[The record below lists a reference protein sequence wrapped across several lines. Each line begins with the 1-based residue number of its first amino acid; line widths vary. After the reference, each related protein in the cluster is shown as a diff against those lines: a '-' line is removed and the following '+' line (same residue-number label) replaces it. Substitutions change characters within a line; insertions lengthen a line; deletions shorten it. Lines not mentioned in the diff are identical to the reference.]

1 MGAIRAGRLA
11 RVLNGIGM
19 RQAFIG
25 VDVGTSSAHAGVFD
39 ETGALLAT
47 ARHPITVWHEAGNV
61 VEQSS
66 SEIWA
71 ACADSV
77 RAAMAEAALPPS
89 AVKGIGFDA
98 TCSLV
103 VLDAAANPLT
113 VSTSGDAR
121 RNVIVWMDHRAIA
134 EARLVNDTH
143 DDVLRYVGGSIS
155 PEMEIPKLLWL
166 KLHLPSTY
174 NSAGHFF
181 DLADYLS
188 FRATGSTARSICT
201 LACKWNFLAHE
212 RRWSDSYFERI
223 GLGDLASHEHAKI
236 GNEIVAPGTPLGT
249 GLTKLAARDFG
260 LLEGTAVGAS
270 LIDAHAGGVGTIG
283 GREKSGQPVD
293 VCRRL
298 AYIMGTSACIMATT
312 SEPRFVPGVWG
323 PYYSGMVPGFWL
335 NEGGQSAAGAAID
348 HLVKSHPAYH
358 EAVATARAD
367 GMEIL
372 EFLETRI
379 VARSKIPGEAALL
392 ARDVH
397 VLPEF
402 LGNRSPF
409 ADPDARAIVA
419 GMDLDADIGSME
431 RLFVAGLCGLAYGLA
446 DVVDA
451 FRSHGVDSDLMVIG
465 GGAGRSSIVRQ
476 IMADTTGLSIAV
488 PKTQEPVMLAA
499 AMLGAVAGGSC
510 GSIGEAMAAMSAIG
524 CLSEPAAPGMA
535 EFHRTKRRVH
545 GLMRRLDQESRDAM
559 REINLSAVAKN

>member
-1 MGAIRAGRLA
+1 
-11 RVLNGIGM
+11 M

-25 VDVGTSSAHAGVFD
+25 VDVGTSSARAGVFD
-39 ETGALLAT
+39 EKGTLLAT
-47 ARHPITVWHEAGNV
+47 ARHPITVWHEAGSV

-71 ACADSV
+71 ACAGSV
-77 RAAMAEAALPPS
+77 CAAMAEAALPPS

-103 VLDAAANPLT
+103 VLDAGANPLT
-113 VSTSGDAR
+113 VSTSGEAR
-121 RNVIVWMDHRAIA
+121 RNIIVWMDHRAIA

-166 KLHLPSTY
+166 KRHLPSTY
-174 NSAGHFF
+174 RSAGHFF

-212 RRWSDSYFERI
+212 RRWSERYFERI
-223 GLGDLASHEHAKI
+223 GLGDLASDSYAKI
-236 GNEIVAPGTPLGT
+236 GNEVVAPGTPLGI
-249 GLTKLAARDFG
+249 GLNKSAAHDLG
-260 LLEGTAVGAS
+260 LLEGTPVGAS

-283 GREKSGQPVD
+283 GREKSGDSVD
-293 VCRRL
+293 ICRRL

-348 HLVKSHPAYH
+348 HLIKSHPVYN
-358 EAVATARAD
+358 EAVAAAHAG
-367 GMEIL
+367 GMEVL
-372 EFLETRI
+372 EFLERRI
-379 VARSKIPGEAALL
+379 VSRVQNPGEAALF
-392 ARDVH
+392 ARDIH

-409 ADPDARAIVA
+409 ADPDSRAIVA

-446 DVVDA
+446 DVVEA
-451 FRSHGVDSDLMVIG
+451 FRSHGVDSDLMVIS
-465 GGAGRSSIVRQ
+465 GGAGRSSLVRQ
-476 IMADTTGLSIAV
+476 IMADTTALTVAV
-488 PKTQEPVMLAA
+488 PQTQEPVLLGA
-499 AMLGAVAGGSC
+499 AMLGAVAGNVYE
-510 GSIGEAMAAMSAIG
+510 SIGEAMGSMSAIG
-524 CLSEPAAPGMA
+524 CLSEKTAPGMA
-535 EFHRTKRRVH
+535 DFHRIKREVH
-545 GLMRRLDQESRDAM
+545 GLMRKLDRESRDAM
-559 REINLSAVAKN
+559 HRIGLTAGVDAKN

>member
-1 MGAIRAGRLA
+1 
-11 RVLNGIGM
+11 M

-25 VDVGTSSAHAGVFD
+25 VDVGTSSARAGVFD
-39 ETGALLAT
+39 EKGTLLAT

-71 ACADSV
+71 ACAASV

-89 AVKGIGFDA
+89 AVKGVGFDA

-113 VSTSGDAR
+113 VSISGEAR

-155 PEMEIPKLLWL
+155 PEMETPKLLWL
-166 KLHLPSTY
+166 KRHLPSTY
-174 NSAGHFF
+174 RSAGHFF

-212 RRWSDSYFERI
+212 RRWSERYFERI
-223 GLGDLASHEHAKI
+223 GLGDLASDSYAKI
-236 GNEIVAPGTPLGT
+236 GNEVVAPGTPLGV
-249 GLTKLAARDFG
+249 GLNKSAAHDLG
-260 LLEGTAVGAS
+260 LLEGTPVGAS

-283 GREKSGQPVD
+283 GREKSGDSVD
-293 VCRRL
+293 IRRRL

-348 HLVKSHPAYH
+348 HLIRSHPAH
-358 EAVATARAD
+358 AEAAAA
-367 GMEIL
+367 
-372 EFLETRI
+372 
-379 VARSKIPGEAALL
+379 ARSNGTDIIELLEKRVIARVGNASAAASL
-392 ARDVH
+392 ARDIH

-402 LGNRSPF
+402 LGNRSPY
-409 ADPDARAIVA
+409 ADPHSRAIIA
-419 GMDLDADIGSME
+419 GLDLDTDIAAME

-446 DVVDA
+446 DVIEA
-451 FRSHGVDSDLMVIG
+451 FTAHGVSSSIMIMG
-465 GGAGRSSIVRQ
+465 GGASRSPLVRQ
-476 IMADTTGLSIAV
+476 IMADTTGLTVAL
-488 PKTQEPVMLAA
+488 PQTKEPVLLGA
-499 AMLGAVAGGSC
+499 AMLGAVAGGAC
-510 GSIGEAMAAMSAIG
+510 VSIGETMAKMSALGGKSEPTAQDMAA
-524 CLSEPAAPGMA
+524 
-535 EFHRTKRRVH
+535 FHARKRDVY
-545 GLMRRLDQESRDAM
+545 RLLREVDRGSRAAM
-559 REINLSAVAKN
+559 RDVARG

>member
-1 MGAIRAGRLA
+1 
-11 RVLNGIGM
+11 M

-25 VDVGTSSAHAGVFD
+25 VDVGTSSARAGVFD
-39 ETGALLAT
+39 ETGMLLAT
-47 ARHPITVWHEAGNV
+47 ARCPITVWHEAGNV

-71 ACADSV
+71 ACVTAV

-89 AVKGIGFDA
+89 AVKGMGFDA

-113 VSTSGDAR
+113 VSSSGDER
-121 RNVIVWMDHRAIA
+121 RNVIVWMDHRAST
-134 EARLVNDTH
+134 EARAVNDTH
-143 DDVLRYVGGSIS
+143 DEVLRYVGGSIS

-166 KLHLPSTY
+166 KRHLPSTW

-188 FRATGSTARSICT
+188 FRATGSATRSTCT
-201 LACKWNFLAHE
+201 LTCKWNFLAHE
-212 RRWSDSYFERI
+212 QRWSQSYFERV
-223 GLGDLASHEHAKI
+223 GLGDLAGEGYAKI
-236 GNEIVAPGTPLGT
+236 GKDVVAPGTPLGR
-249 GLTKLAARDFG
+249 GLTASAALDFG
-260 LLEGTAVGAS
+260 LLQGTPVGAS
-270 LIDAHAGGVGTIG
+270 LIDAHAGGVGMIG
-283 GREKSGQPVD
+283 GRVKPGQSVD
-293 VCRRL
+293 VCGRL

-312 SEPRFVPGVWG
+312 PEPRFVPGVWG

-348 HLVKSHPAYH
+348 HLVRSHPAYH
-358 EAVATARAD
+358 EVLAAAQAA

-372 EFLETRI
+372 EFLERRI
-379 VARSKIPGEAALL
+379 VSRSADPARAAFH

-409 ADPDARAIVA
+409 ADPDSRAIVA
-419 GMDLDADIGSME
+419 GLDLDADIGSME

-465 GGAGRSSIVRQ
+465 GGAGRSALVRQ
-476 IMADTTGLSIAV
+476 IMADTTGLTVAL
-488 PKTQEPVMLAA
+488 PETQEPVLLGA
-499 AMLGAVAGGSC
+499 AMLGAVAGRSH
-510 GSIGEAMAAMSAIG
+510 GSIADAMASMSAIG
-524 CLSEPAAPGMA
+524 WQSQPTAPDMA
-535 EFHRTKRRVH
+535 EFHRSKRRVH
-545 GLMRRLDQESRDAM
+545 GLMRRLDREGRDAM
-559 REINLSAVAKN
+559 LKVEPDRRS